1 MKDRRWIGILT
12 IWIGIVAGTLL
23 IGTLLEDHGFPS
35 PHLFAALLVGIIV
48 AFTPFNRYSK
58 IIPFGVFTVAQA
70 ITGVLLG
77 TYFNPTSIASLGN
90 AWPIVLLVTGA
101 TLVLSVLTGLF
112 FARVTKTDLATST
125 LGMIAGGSA
134 GVIAT
139 SDDLKADSRLVA
151 FMQFV
156 RLFLVVFITPLLVR
170 LVFLPTGNYAQAR
183 PAEIE
188 ATGPIFAGCIFT
200 LCIAI
205 VGAWL
210 GKRFRIPAGALIVPL
225 ILGAVLS
232 TLKPFKGLTPP
243 ELIREPAFTLIGL
256 QIGLRF
262 DRETLRRARRLLPA
276 ITGFVLILII
286 SCGAFGLVL
295 AKFVHLN
302 LLSGYLAT
310 TPGGINAVMAIAF
323 GSGADTTLIFE
334 MQTFRLFIMLL
345 VAVPLVRWL
354 ISRDK
359 STKSGIS
366 KILKEP
372 K

>member
-1 MKDRRWIGILT
+1 MKDRRWIGILI
-12 IWIGIVAGTLL
+12 IWFGIIAGTLL
-23 IGTLLEDHGFPS
+23 IGTLLEDQGFPS

-48 AFTPFNRYSK
+48 AFTSFNHYSK
-58 IIPFGVFTVAQA
+58 IIPSGIFTVAQA

-77 TYFNPTSIASLGN
+77 TYFNPSSIASLGN
-90 AWPIVLLVTGA
+90 DWPIVLLVTGA
-101 TLVLSVLTGLF
+101 TLVLSVLTGF
-112 FARVTKTDLATST
+112 VFARVTKTDLATST

-139 SDDLKADSRLVA
+139 SDDLNADGRLVA

-170 LVFLPTGNYAQAR
+170 LVLLPTGNYEYAR

-210 GKRFRIPAGALIVPL
+210 GNRFHIPAGALIVPL

-232 TLKPFKGLTPP
+232 TLKPFQGLTPP

-262 DRETLRRARRLLPA
+262 DREALRLAQRLLPA

-286 SCGAFGLVL
+286 GCGAFGLVL
-295 AKFVHLN
+295 AKFVHIN

-323 GSGADTTLIFE
+323 GTGADTTLIFE
-334 MQTFRLFIMLL
+334 MQSFRLFIMLL

-354 ISRDK
+354 INLQK
-359 STKSGIS
+359 A
-366 KILKEP
+366 
-372 K
+372 